1 MNIAV
6 IGGGAAGF
14 FAALNLAESLER
26 SKHEICIFEG
36 SSKLMSKVLI
46 SGGGR
51 CNITNAML
59 STDDFLKNY
68 PRGEKELRQVFSR
81 FNNTDLINWFESR
94 GIKLKTEPDGRVFPE
109 SDSSETIVDF
119 FVSCCNKSGVKI
131 FANHKLINIDI
142 ISPKEIPAGASV
154 SVNETNNK
162 FSLSFSNGKQYS
174 ADYVLITTGGSSK
187 SENFSFLKNTKHT
200 ITPLLPSLFSFNIR
214 KSVDTSDSNP
224 ALSFPPSLSFPR
236 KCVSLYS
243 GLSGRESTIPVPP
256 SFQSSGFGTQEN
268 KELTQ
273 NPKPIGVERFLSLAG
288 ISVKNIRITLSKKLY
303 SGGDIL
309 ITHNGISGPAVLKLS
324 AFAAKELHKQNYN
337 FPVYINW
344 AYSHRITNLQ
354 IALDTLKNL
363 KQTLKNKT
371 VSHNPQF
378 TIPHRLW
385 EYLVSLSGIPSETK
399 WLNIS
404 SKQLLNLAGN
414 IFSFSL
420 IISGKTTN
428 KEEFVTCGGINLK
441 EVDFKTMQSK
451 LIPNIF
457 FAGEVLDID
466 GITGGFN
473 FQSAWS
479 TAFISAN
486 SIIENIRGL

>member
-6 IGGGAAGF
+6 IGGGASGF
-14 FAALNLAESLER
+14 FAAVNISESLNR

-36 SSKLMSKVLI
+36 SSKLLSKVLI

-51 CNITNAML
+51 CNITNAMS

-81 FNNTDLINWFESR
+81 FNNTDLIKWFESR

-109 SDSSETIVDF
+109 SNSSETIVDF
-119 FVSCCNKSGVKI
+119 FNSCCNKSGVKI
-131 FANHKLINIDI
+131 FTNHKLINIDI
-142 ISPKEIPAGASV
+142 ISPQVLPSGASV
-154 SVNETNNK
+154 TVNETNNK
-162 FSLSFSNGKQYS
+162 FSLSFSNGNQYS
-174 ADYVLITTGGSSK
+174 ADFVLITTGGSSK
-187 SENFSFLKNTKHT
+187 PENFSFLKNTKHT
-200 ITPLLPSLFSFNIR
+200 ITPLLPSLFSFNIKR
-214 KSVDTSDSNP
+214 NTSFSNSGLGKQESNP
-224 ALSFPPSLSFPR
+224 AMTPE
-236 KCVSLYS
+236 
-243 GLSGRESTIPVPP
+243 ESNVCSKDSTKSPDSV
-256 SFQSSGFGTQEN
+256 
-268 KELTQ
+268 
-273 NPKPIGVERFLSLAG
+273 GVERFLSLAG
-288 ISVKNIRITLSKKLY
+288 ISVKNIQITLSKKQNAT
-303 SGGDIL
+303 GDIL

-337 FPVYINW
+337 FSVYINW
-344 AYSHRITNLQ
+344 AFSHRITNQQ

-404 SKQLLNLAGN
+404 SKQLSNLAGN

-479 TAFISAN
+479 TAYISAN
-486 SIIENIRGL
+486 SIIRNILDLQT